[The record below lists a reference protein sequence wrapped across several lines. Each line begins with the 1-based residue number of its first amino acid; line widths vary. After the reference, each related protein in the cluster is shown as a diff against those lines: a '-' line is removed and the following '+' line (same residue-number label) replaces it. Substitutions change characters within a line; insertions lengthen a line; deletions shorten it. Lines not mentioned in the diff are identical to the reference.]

1 MLGSDV
7 IRLVSRSGLTTIA
20 HGGRVGVLLLER

>member
-7 IRLVSRSGLTTIA
+7 IRLVSRSGLTA
-20 HGGRVGVLLLER
+20 VALGDRVGVLLLER

>member
-1 MLGSDV
+1 MLGSD
-7 IRLVSRSGLTTIA
+7 ICASSREGGLTTIA